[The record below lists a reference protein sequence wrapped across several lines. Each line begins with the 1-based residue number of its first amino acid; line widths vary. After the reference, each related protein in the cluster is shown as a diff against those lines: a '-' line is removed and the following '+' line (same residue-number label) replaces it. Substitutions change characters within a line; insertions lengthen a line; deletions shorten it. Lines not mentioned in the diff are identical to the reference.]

1 MDAMAMSPTRS
12 ASGLYARRR
21 THPRLRLR
29 SGLPT
34 WLSLL
39 MVVAACSTNQVNEQP
54 VTNLPLPPSGYSG
67 LAWLLGGTLVIADP
81 GRLTEDTTS
90 RLLFLD
96 ELSTGDYTA
105 VSAKSEGC
113 LVREF
118 HSPVAL
124 SNGSVAFQEL
134 CGVEVPGRLPAE
146 EWSLRQFK
154 GPTEQDL
161 PFLLNRPL
169 NFFPGPFSVSPS
181 LNQAIVSV
189 GDAMCGSLL
198 WLDDGGVR
206 YPDIAIE
213 GDGKSWNLGSFFADT
228 STHSCTDQGRASWP
242 AWSPDGSHIAF
253 FGSPGSAGVAA
264 QARLDVPWNLYVIP
278 PAATKARPILVDI
291 ADARALSWSPDGR
304 WLAFSGGLEGL
315 EGTWLFD
322 TSNNH
327 PIAISASQANALAWS
342 PAGDQIAATMPFE
355 QEGVSLDSKIAIFN
369 LRDLV

>member
-1 MDAMAMSPTRS
+1 VQLFGRQRVSVRRGPPTVRFSGTPHCSPPERRSRTNAWRRPSDVPGAWYIVAKVDGSISVWVTDRDPRGDKLGHIIIGNRAAQRYSNPDFSIHPSPVRKLPRRRATQRESQSPRSPSGAELARLGQSRRRSRMSVSAEKRHLGEVIAVGAPVVYRASARLPISTHMDAMAMSPTRS
-12 ASGLYARRR
+12 ASGLCARRR

-113 LVREF
+113 LVREL

-134 CGVEVPGRLPAE
+134 CGVEVHGRLPAE
-146 EWSLRQFK
+146 KWSLRQLK

-161 PFLLNRPL
+161 PFLLNRTARFLSRPVL
-169 NFFPGPFSVSPS
+169 GGP
-181 LNQAIVSV
+181 I
-189 GDAMCGSLL
+189 
-198 WLDDGGVR
+198 
-206 YPDIAIE
+206 
-213 GDGKSWNLGSFFADT
+213 
-228 STHSCTDQGRASWP
+228 
-242 AWSPDGSHIAF
+242 
-253 FGSPGSAGVAA
+253 
-264 QARLDVPWNLYVIP
+264 
-278 PAATKARPILVDI
+278 ARPGDRVSG
-291 ADARALSWSPDGR
+291 RCHVWQPAL
-304 WLAFSGGLEGL
+304 GG
-315 EGTWLFD
+315 
-322 TSNNH
+322 
-327 PIAISASQANALAWS
+327 P
-342 PAGDQIAATMPFE
+342 
-355 QEGVSLDSKIAIFN
+355 
-369 LRDLV
+369 

>member
-1 MDAMAMSPTRS
+1 MSPIRS
-12 ASGLYARRR
+12 ASGSYARRR
-21 THPRLRLR
+21 THPSFRLR

-39 MVVAACSTNQVNEQP
+39 MVVAACSTNQVMEQP
-54 VTNLPLPPSGYSG
+54 VTDLPLPPSGYSG
-67 LAWLLGGTLVIADP
+67 LAWLPGGTLVIADP
-81 GRLTEDTTS
+81 GRFTEDTTS
-90 RLLFLD
+90 RLLFLY

-146 EWSLRQFK
+146 EWSLRQLK

-161 PFLLNRPL
+161 PFLLNRAL
-169 NFFPGPFSVSPS
+169 DFFPGPFSVGPS
-181 LNQAIVSV
+181 LDQAIVSV
-189 GDAMCGSLL
+189 GDVMCGSLL
-198 WLDDGGVR
+198 WVDHGGVR
-206 YPDIAIE
+206 YPDIVIE
-213 GDGKSWNLGSFFADT
+213 GEGQSWNLRSFFVDT
-228 STHSCTDQGRASWP
+228 SPHSCTDQGRAAWPSW
-242 AWSPDGSHIAF
+242 APDGSAIAF
-253 FGSPGSAGVAA
+253 FGSPESIGVSDL
-264 QARLDVPWNLYVIP
+264 ARLDVPWNLYVIP

-291 ADARALSWSPDGR
+291 AHARALSWSPDAR
-304 WLAFSGGLEGL
+304 WLAFSGGVDGL

-322 TSNNH
+322 TSNNQ

-342 PAGDQIAATMPFE
+342 PAGDEIAATMPME
-355 QEGVSLDSKIAIFN
+355 QEGMSLDSNVAVFDVG
-369 LRDLV
+369 DLV

>member
-1 MDAMAMSPTRS
+1 
-12 ASGLYARRR
+12 
-21 THPRLRLR
+21 
-29 SGLPT
+29 
-34 WLSLL
+34 

-146 EWSLRQFK
+146 EWSLRQLK

-161 PFLLNRPL
+161 AFLLNRPL
-169 NFFPGPFSVSPS
+169 DFFPGPFSVGPS
-181 LNQAIVSV
+181 LDQAIVSV
-189 GDAMCGSLL
+189 A
-198 WLDDGGVR
+198 
-206 YPDIAIE
+206 P
-213 GDGKSWNLGSFFADT
+213 
-228 STHSCTDQGRASWP
+228 RAASGASRDLTP
-242 AWSPDGSHIAF
+242 NDVADGSVLELTERCSVF
-253 FGSPGSAGVAA
+253 LP
-264 QARLDVPWNLYVIP
+264 L
-278 PAATKARPILVDI
+278 
-291 ADARALSWSPDGR
+291 LSQDGR
-304 WLAFSGGLEGL
+304 V
-315 EGTWLFD
+315 
-322 TSNNH
+322 
-327 PIAISASQANALAWS
+327 P
-342 PAGDQIAATMPFE
+342 PFV
-355 QEGVSLDSKIAIFN
+355 EGVD
-369 LRDLV
+369 